1 MRYFIRIK
9 SIRTKIACSWF
20 GSSWCFV
27 KPRTKNQEPRTKNQ
41 EPRTKNQEQAES
53 LRPEEFYAVRDV
65 SFELRRGECLG
76 LIGRNG
82 AEKTTLLK
90 MLNPDFIGAGG
101 LIKPELVNVT

>member
-1 MRYFIRIK
+1 
-9 SIRTKIACSWF
+9 
-20 GSSWCFV
+20 
-27 KPRTKNQEPRTKNQ
+27 
-41 EPRTKNQEQAES
+41 
-53 LRPEEFYAVRDV
+53 
-65 SFELRRGECLG
+65 